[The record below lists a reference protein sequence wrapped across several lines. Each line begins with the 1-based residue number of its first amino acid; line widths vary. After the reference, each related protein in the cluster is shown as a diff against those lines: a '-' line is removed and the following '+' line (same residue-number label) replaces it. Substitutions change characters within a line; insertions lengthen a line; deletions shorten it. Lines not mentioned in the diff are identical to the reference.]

1 MATFWKSQQSEG
13 EYSLQFETDDKE
25 KYKLV
30 EKAAQ
35 MAMDGKTVADIEEV
49 KHGHWI
55 VMRGCVQATFECSE
69 CGFSFTNADPT
80 EECVY
85 FGCPICLAK
94 MDEGSECHGKQ
105 QQT

>member
-35 MAMDGKTVADIEEV
+35 MAIDGKTVADIEEV
-49 KHGHWI
+49 KYGKLKVVSEIGLTKEVQCRCGHTKELPFNHR
-55 VMRGCVQATFECSE
+55 VPRFCER
-69 CGFSFTNADPT
+69 CGVKIIGLED
-80 EECVY
+80 
-85 FGCPICLAK
+85 
-94 MDEGSECHGKQ
+94 
-105 QQT
+105 

>member
-1 MATFWKSQQSEG
+1 MDNCNKCLFQPICNTYARLG
-13 EYSLQFETDDKE
+13 VTDLSASDITPCKLFKDKNN
-25 KYKLV
+25 Y
-30 EKAAQ
+30 A
-35 MAMDGKTVADIEEV
+35 EV

-55 VMRGCVQATFECSE
+55 VMSDCVQATFECSE

-94 MDEGSECHGKQ
+94 MDEGSECHGKR